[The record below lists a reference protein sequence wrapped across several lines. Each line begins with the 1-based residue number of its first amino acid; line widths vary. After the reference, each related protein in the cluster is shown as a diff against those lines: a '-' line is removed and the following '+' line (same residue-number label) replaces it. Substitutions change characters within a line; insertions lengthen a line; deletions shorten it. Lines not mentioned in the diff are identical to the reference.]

1 MESIDYLNNYEYNKI
16 QWDNTIEEYKNITSS
31 QLKDTILFALDT
43 ENTNFNNERCIT
55 YATQLMEFGKKSYK
69 TGGYTFIDGND
80 RTMQLFTHPD
90 IFWEY
95 VHNLPNQKLLFYVFN
110 AEYDVNNLLNF
121 AIKKYNLR
129 EVEPEII
136 EVEEYDG
143 LYEQKSKILTVKD
156 EYLYHKITRNGK
168 IYKATIQ
175 FSMIKSGKTTGI
187 KKITIIDMSKKTIGT
202 LKSNVES
209 FTSLK
214 MNKNDL
220 DYSIFRDF
228 GHKDYKD
235 EELLY
240 MWNDVYCLSD
250 FVIEY
255 VYSGKYKHTDK
266 LTTSS
271 MALANYKDELC
282 EDVKEAYYNT
292 SHKLHDI
299 SIKFYNRCVNKIKF
313 MLANKDSGKYKKQ
326 FKEYEEY
333 LYKYNGSI
341 DEYIFDKYYTSK
353 DVFDFIFPKLTYEE
367 FDYCK
372 TSYCGG
378 ITRFSNKKY
387 VGQWINEKGIG
398 VDINSSFPYS
408 YTHFKL
414 PYGVGNFV
422 KFKRDSILNDDKLY
436 ILRFK
441 VKSFNIK
448 KNKEPNISKTMMLN
462 ISDNKNTDTWIKSYN
477 KPCIINCTS
486 IDYMYFKENYS
497 HRGLELIDGMEFN
510 CLQGFFDRFTNKFYP
525 MKSQKGVSKGLRS
538 WVKLILNGVYGKFG
552 QNKSSELRQ
561 DVYNIETNSIDDVI
575 VKNEEGTI
583 NLLSEGVYLPLA
595 SFVTSYSRLHL
606 IEVLNKINETKGIN
620 WVYCDTDSSYV
631 IGDDEI
637 LKEAIKEYIDIDYT
651 GKLGLWKIEKYF
663 DKIMVIGIKKYIYY
677 GGEFKDKDY
686 SYHCTLSGINN
697 NYFKFIEE
705 YCNKDDMCIRE
716 INEEGQ
722 EFIKNVVEDKTE
734 YYVSNDKNNPFIYKD
749 KNCTKMVYGAYRS
762 IRKKTVID
770 GQILYNSIYCIKG
783 ES

>member
-31 QLKDTILFALDT
+31 QLKDTILFSLDT
-43 ENTNFNNERCIT
+43 ENTNYNNERCIT

-69 TGGYTFIDGND
+69 TGGYTFIDGTE
-80 RTMQLFTHPD
+80 RTMQLFTHPN

-95 VHNLPNQKLLFYVFN
+95 VHNLPNQNLLFYVFN

-129 EVEPEII
+129 EVEPEIV

-143 LYEQKSKILTVKD
+143 LYEQKSKTLTVKD
-156 EYLYHKITRNGK
+156 EYLYHKISRNGK

-282 EDVKEAYYNT
+282 EDVKEAYSNT
-292 SHKLHDI
+292 SHKLHEI
-299 SIKFYNRCVNKIKF
+299 STKFYNRCVSKIKF

-333 LYKYNGSI
+333 LYKYDGSI

-422 KFKRDSILNDDKLY
+422 KFRRDSILNDDKLY

-448 KNKEPNISKTMMLN
+448 KNKEPNISKSMMLN
-462 ISDNKNTDTWIKSYN
+462 ISDNKNADTWIKSYN

-486 IDYMYFKENYS
+486 IDYIYFKENYS

-552 QNKSSELRQ
+552 QNKASELRQ

-663 DKIMVIGIKKYIYY
+663 NKIMIIGIKKYIYY
-677 GGEFKDKDY
+677 GGEFKNKDY

-716 INEEGQ
+716 INKEGQ
-722 EFIKNVVEDKTE
+722 EFIKNVIEGKTE

-749 KNCTKMVYGAYRS
+749 KNCTDMVYGAYRS

>member
-1 MESIDYLNNYEYNKI
+1 MESIDYLNNYGYNKI
-16 QWDNTIEEYKNITSS
+16 QWDNTIEVYKNITSS
-31 QLKDTILFALDT
+31 QLKDTILFSLDT

-80 RTMQLFTHPD
+80 RIMQLFTHPN

-95 VHNLPNQKLLFYVFN
+95 VHNLPNQNLLFYVFN

-143 LYEQKSKILTVKD
+143 LYEQKSKTLSVKD

-282 EDVKEAYYNT
+282 EDVKEAYHNT

-299 SIKFYNRCVNKIKF
+299 SVKYYDRCVSKIKF

-326 FKEYEEY
+326 FKEYEAY
-333 LYKYNGSI
+333 IYKYNGSI

-414 PYGVGNFV
+414 PYGVGNFI
-422 KFKRDSILNDDKLY
+422 KFDRDSMLNDDKLY

-448 KNKEPNISKTMMLN
+448 KNKEPNISKSMMLN
-462 ISDNKNTDTWIKSYN
+462 ISDNKNADTWVKSYN

-486 IDYMYFKENYS
+486 IDYIYFKENYS

-552 QNKSSELRQ
+552 QNKASELRQ
-561 DVYNIETNSIDDVI
+561 DVYNSETNSIDDVI

-631 IGDDEI
+631 VGDDEI

-663 DKIMVIGIKKYIYY
+663 DKIMIIGIKKYIYY
-677 GGEFKDKDY
+677 GGEFKNKDY
-686 SYHCTLSGINN
+686 GYHCTLSGINN

-716 INEEGQ
+716 INKEGQ
-722 EFIKNVVEDKTE
+722 EFIKNVIEGKAE

-749 KNCTKMVYGAYRS
+749 KNCIDMVYGAYRS

>member
-1 MESIDYLNNYEYNKI
+1 MESIEYLNNYGYNKI

-722 EFIKNVVEDKTE
+722 EFIKNVVEGKTE

>member
-16 QWDNTIEEYKNITSS
+16 QWDNTIEVYKNITSS

-326 FKEYEEY
+326 FKEYEAY
-333 LYKYNGSI
+333 IYKYNGSI

-448 KNKEPNISKTMMLN
+448 KNKEPNISKSMMLN

-722 EFIKNVVEDKTE
+722 EFIKNVIEGKTE